1 MPTIYRLIFLTITYL
16 AAIPSTNLIFGQED
30 SLGLKIQYSP
40 DALQEDFAV
49 LKSSLEDY
57 HIGLYNYTPKDKMDA
72 VFQQIAQTL
81 NQEMT
86 VLEFFQT
93 LSVLNA
99 PIGNVH
105 TKITPPT
112 KMWTT
117 LKQDMPVFPFD
128 VYWSQNQLHI
138 LKNLSNQ
145 AGLPEGSIIK
155 SINGQDAREVFMKM
169 TQLMN
174 RDGYNQSY
182 PVHRSCVSF
191 GHIYAAHFGLPAFFE
206 IELRTPDG
214 LNLKKTVAA
223 RPEAQL
229 KEQQQARYQSDR
241 IIWSK
246 TKEPALSLKFEEDL
260 AILKVRTFQESLIK
274 EKGQKYKA
282 FLKKAFK
289 EIARQGIQNL
299 VLDIRGN
306 TGGQPEPTEFLLT
319 YLLNESFQICKS
331 IEAKIDVIED
341 KTYFIQNGSVSYF
354 EERPWQKADTSFI
367 LQDPKQ
373 FKVNQPHKDRF
384 QGQLF
389 LLIDGFT
396 SSAAGSFAGQIKSQE
411 RAIIV
416 GEEAGGSPYLTVAR
430 IIPKL
435 ELPNSKIVLSLP
447 LIQSTKNVSFENT
460 GHGVVPNQTI
470 RPSIQDRLS
479 GYDPVL
485 AWIREQL

>member
-1 MPTIYRLIFLTITYL
+1 MSTIYRLILLTITYL
-16 AAIPSTNLIFGQED
+16 ITPPFTNLVFGQED
-30 SLGLKIQYSP
+30 SLGLKVQYSP

-49 LKSSLEDY
+49 LRSSLEDY
-57 HIGLYNYTPKDKMDA
+57 HIGLYNYTSKDKMDD
-72 VFQQIAQTL
+72 VFQQVAQSL
-81 NQEMT
+81 DQEMT
-86 VLEFFQT
+86 VLEFFQI
-93 LSVLNA
+93 LSILNPA
-99 PIGNVH
+99 IGNVH

-117 LKQDMPVFPFD
+117 LKQAMPVFPFD
-128 VYWSQNQLHI
+128 VYWSQNQLYI
-138 LKNLSNQ
+138 LRNLSKQ
-145 AGLPEGSIIK
+145 ADLPEGSIIK

-206 IELRTPDG
+206 IEVRTPDG
-214 LNLKKTVAA
+214 LDLKKNVAA
-223 RPEAQL
+223 RSEVQL
-229 KEQQQARYQSDR
+229 KDQQKARYQSDR

-246 TKEPALSLKFEEDL
+246 TKEPALSLKFEGDL
-260 AILKVRTFQESLIK
+260 AILKIRTFQESLIK

-289 EIARQGIQNL
+289 EIARKDIKNL

-319 YLLNESFQICKS
+319 YLLNNPFQICKS
-331 IEAKIDVIED
+331 IEAKVAAIED
-341 KTYFIQNGSVSYF
+341 ETYFIENGSVSYF

-373 FKVNQPHKDRF
+373 FKVHQPQKGQF
-384 QGQLF
+384 KGQLF

-396 SSAAGSFAGQIKSQE
+396 SSAAGSFAGQIRSQE

-416 GEEAGGSPYLTVAR
+416 GEEAGGSPFLTVAR

-470 RPSIQDRLS
+470 RPSIKDMLS
-479 GYDPVL
+479 GHDPVL